1 MGIEETAVAKG
12 IRRITAVTRNAAKE
26 AIKEG
31 KKIEAIVSDLESLKA
46 ETEGLDKKAGATRK
60 DVDAA
65 FISASLK
72 AELRNRIESVQKKAN
87 EVKKAAL
94 AQRVNLV
101 LKDVKAEVESTTS
114 KGIKTLILN
123 VDIGADSKASQQ
135 VLNAVK
141 KIAPDMAFMGL
152 SEEEKGSGG
161 KLMAFALVPDSL
173 VDCGLKADE
182 WIRSTLEVCGGRGGG
197 RPGSAQGQAPLCS
210 DVDAVIAASKSF
222 AEG

>member
-31 KKIEAIVSDLESLKA
+31 QKIEAMVSDLEDLKA

-72 AELRNRIESVQKKAN
+72 ADLRNRIEAVQKKAN
-87 EVKKAAL
+87 EVKKAAI

-101 LKDVKAEVESTTS
+101 LKDVKVEVESAIT
-114 KGIKTLILN
+114 KNIRTL
-123 VDIGADSKASQQ
+123 V
-135 VLNAVK
+135 
-141 KIAPDMAFMGL
+141 
-152 SEEEKGSGG
+152 
-161 KLMAFALVPDSL
+161 
-173 VDCGLKADE
+173 
-182 WIRSTLEVCGGRGGG
+182 
-197 RPGSAQGQAPLCS
+197 
-210 DVDAVIAASKSF
+210 
-222 AEG
+222 